1 LDLIDE
7 IDHIV
12 INGRDENDVKADLAR
27 YLRRAVVPLSL
38 FDLQKTEFLI
48 RDWNILEHVLEKA
61 EKARALFNKEILD
74 AASLIKLGNLYF
86 CKNDLPKAQE
96 LYRRATMVQ
105 PLPVAFKNLGVALL
119 SDGKPVEAREF
130 LIAAAKG
137 DAKDFQTLFYIGLTW
152 EAVAEGRSK
161 TPEGV
166 MAITSLEKSQVD
178 IHLKK
183 ALEYYDQSL
192 ELDPKFGPALYNKSV
207 VLTLLGRKEEARD
220 VITKMLEG
228 QPASEAG
235 WIARGLI
242 LRVSEDHE
250 GALKC
255 YENAIII
262 NEDSHVAWLN
272 KSVVLFILKRLDE
285 ALIAADV
292 ALELN
297 QMSEIAWCNKGAV
310 LSELGRFKDA
320 IKCYDKAI
328 EINPNFEGS
337 KKNRAKAVE
346 DLKKAKPDKAAPKA
360 SKKTSKPKNTK
371 RRRKSQ

>member
-1 LDLIDE
+1 MDLIDE

-12 INGRDENDVKADLAR
+12 IHGRDEKDVKADLFR
-27 YLRRAVVPLSL
+27 YIRRAVVPLSL
-38 FDLQKTEFLI
+38 FELQKTEFLI
-48 RDWNILEHVLEKA
+48 RDWNVLEHVLEKA
-61 EKARALFNKEILD
+61 EQARAVFGKEILD

-96 LYRRATMVQ
+96 LYRRATQMHA
-105 PLPVAFKNLGVALL
+105 LPVAFKNLGIALL
-119 SDGKPVEAREF
+119 SDGKPVEARVSLET
-130 LIAAAKG
+130 ASKG
-137 DAKDFQTLFYIGLTW
+137 DPKDSQTLFYIGLTW

-166 MAITSLEKSQVD
+166 MAITSLEKSQIDV
-178 IHLKK
+178 HLKK
-183 ALEYYDQSL
+183 ALEYYDRSL

-207 VLTLLGRKEEARD
+207 VLTLLGRKEEAKD

-242 LRVSEDHE
+242 LRTSEDHL

-262 NEDSHVAWLN
+262 NQDSHIAWLN
-272 KSVVLFILKRLDE
+272 KSVVLFVLKRLDE
-285 ALIAADV
+285 ALDAAER

-297 QMSEIAWCNKGAV
+297 KVSEIAWNNKGAV
-310 LSELGRFKDA
+310 LSELKRYKEAVACF
-320 IKCYDKAI
+320 DKAV
-328 EINPNFEGS
+328 ELNPNFEGA
-337 KKNRAKAVE
+337 KKNRDKAVE
-346 DLKKAKPDKAAPKA
+346 ALGKTGTKKGPAPKA
-360 SKKTSKPKNTK
+360 SRQRKPSKSKGG
-371 RRRKSQ
+371 RKSR

>member
-1 LDLIDE
+1 MDLIDE

-12 INGRDENDVKADLAR
+12 INGRDEKDVKADLCR
-27 YLRRAVVPLSL
+27 YIRRAVLPLSL
-38 FDLQKTEFLI
+38 FELQKTEFLI
-48 RDWNILEHVLEKA
+48 RDWNILEHVLEKSEQA
-61 EKARALFNKEILD
+61 KAVFGKEILD
-74 AASLIKLGNLYF
+74 AASLIKLGNLSF
-86 CKNDLPKAQE
+86 CKNDLPKAQD
-96 LYRRATMVQ
+96 LYRRATKVQ

-130 LIAAAKG
+130 LEEAAKG
-137 DAKDFQTLFYIGLTW
+137 DAKDFQTWFYLGLTW

-161 TPEGV
+161 TPDGV

-192 ELDPKFGPALYNKSV
+192 ELEPKFGPALYNKSV

-242 LRVSEDHE
+242 LRASEDHE

-262 NEDSHVAWLN
+262 NQDSHVAWLN
-272 KSVVLFILKRLDE
+272 KSVVLFILKRLEE
-285 ALIAADV
+285 ALVAADR

-297 QMSEIAWCNKGAV
+297 QISEIAWSNKGAV
-310 LSELGRFKDA
+310 LSELGRFKEA
-320 IKCYDKAI
+320 IECYDKAI
-328 EINPNFEGS
+328 ELNPNFEGS
-337 KKNRAKAVE
+337 KKNRAKALE
-346 DLKKAKPDKAAPKA
+346 DMKKATPKKAPPKA
-360 SKKTSKPKNTK
+360 NKKPRKPKGAK
-371 RRRKSQ
+371 RGRKTP